1 VLLET
6 QNTELIPVF
15 QNCLRFTIPY
25 SCYLNGGC
33 MIDPLGPDPNDPATK
48 PSKASDVIS
57 DFEAPGAAARLR
69 PKVRHANYDS
79 PEALIL
85 PNEAAAQKPASHPA
99 SPAKPDLQAKTP
111 APLITE
117 PQAKPASP
125 PVVIPESKKIP
136 MPKASANAALL
147 TPKQAPS
154 PNPAT
159 SALAR
164 PVPPK
169 PGKLERAVGLAR
181 TMLPLVGNLLPL
193 LEGNVAGAAA
203 NLIANRHGQSQQV
216 DLKPMEEA
224 IAKLQA
230 DQRALT
236 FHTGEQKRAIRRI
249 EDEFTALQESVQK
262 HAADQAELAEQLV
275 KLAKRTSSFMRL
287 VTILLIVSI
296 LFSALLVVR
305 IAYLIHS

>member
-1 VLLET
+1 
-6 QNTELIPVF
+6 
-15 QNCLRFTIPY
+15 
-25 SCYLNGGC
+25 
-33 MIDPLGPDPNDPATK
+33 MIDPLGPDPNEPKTRPA
-48 PSKASDVIS
+48 KATDVIS
-57 DFEAPGAAARLR
+57 DFEAGATAARLR

-79 PEALIL
+79 PEALVL
-85 PNEAAAQKPASHPA
+85 PDDDAAQKAASRPV
-99 SPAKPDLQAKTP
+99 SSTKPDPRGKTP
-111 APLITE
+111 PPPTSE

-125 PVVIPESKKIP
+125 PVVIPESKQIP
-136 MPKASANAALL
+136 MPKSAANAALQ
-147 TPKQAPS
+147 TPRQTPV
-154 PNPAT
+154 PNPLT

-169 PGKLERAVGLAR
+169 PGKLERAVGLAK

-203 NLIANRHGQSQQV
+203 NLIANRGVQSHQV

-249 EDEFTALQESVQK
+249 DDEFTALQESVQK

>member
-1 VLLET
+1 
-6 QNTELIPVF
+6 
-15 QNCLRFTIPY
+15 
-25 SCYLNGGC
+25 
-33 MIDPLGPDPNDPATK
+33 MIDPLGPDPNDPAIK
-48 PSKASDVIS
+48 PGKATEVGPGFD
-57 DFEAPGAAARLR
+57 APGAAAPLG

-79 PEALIL
+79 PEALIR
-85 PNEAAAQKPASHPA
+85 PEGPAPPKAAPPPAPVSKPEPPPKPAAHPTVLPK
-99 SPAKPDLQAKTP
+99 S
-111 APLITE
+111 E
-117 PQAKPASP
+117 PIPVSKPAT
-125 PVVIPESKKIP
+125 
-136 MPKASANAALL
+136 NAAVAR
-147 TPKQAPS
+147 PAPS
-154 PNPAT
+154 PLPKPVTN
-159 SALAR
+159 ALAR

-169 PGKLERAVGLAR
+169 PGKLERAVGIAK

-203 NLIANRHGQSQQV
+203 NLIANRHGQSV
-216 DLKPMEEA
+216 DLKPIEEA
-224 IAKLQA
+224 IASLQA

-249 EDEFTALQESVQK
+249 EDEFATLQESVQK

-305 IAYLIHS
+305 IAYLMHT

>member
-1 VLLET
+1 
-6 QNTELIPVF
+6 
-15 QNCLRFTIPY
+15 
-25 SCYLNGGC
+25 
-33 MIDPLGPDPNDPATK
+33 MIDPLGSDPNDPATK
-48 PSKASDVIS
+48 PAKATDVIS

-79 PEALIL
+79 PEALIR
-85 PNEAAAQKPASHPA
+85 PEDATAHNSIPEPA
-99 SPAKPDLQAKTP
+99 TP
-111 APLITE
+111 PKHE
-117 PQAKPASP
+117 PQAKSAPPPA
-125 PVVIPESKKIP
+125 VIPKSEPIP
-136 MPKASANAALL
+136 VPKAASNAVVLPKSA
-147 TPKQAPS
+147 
-154 PNPAT
+154 PNPVPKAAT
-159 SALAR
+159 NALAR

-181 TMLPLVGNLLPL
+181 TMLPIVGNLLPL

-203 NLIANRHGQSQQV
+203 NLIANRQGPQV

-224 IAKLQA
+224 IAKLQS

-249 EDEFTALQESVQK
+249 EDEFATLQEAVQK

-275 KLAKRTSSFMRL
+275 KLAKRTSTFMRL
-287 VTILLIVSI
+287 VTILLVVSI

-305 IAYLIHS
+305 IAYLMHT

>member
-1 VLLET
+1 
-6 QNTELIPVF
+6 
-15 QNCLRFTIPY
+15 
-25 SCYLNGGC
+25 
-33 MIDPLGPDPNDPATK
+33 MIDPLGPDPNDPATRPAK
-48 PSKASDVIS
+48 PKDVIS

-69 PKVRHANYDS
+69 PKIRHANYDS
-79 PEALIL
+79 PEALVR
-85 PNEAAAQKPASHPA
+85 PEDAEHQKPVTEP
-99 SPAKPDLQAKTP
+99 KPPPIP
-111 APLITE
+111 APQ
-117 PQAKPASP
+117 PKPAIPAEPAARTAAP
-125 PVVIPESKKIP
+125 PVVIPESKKIS
-136 MPKASANAALL
+136 MPKTAANAAIPLAE
-147 TPKQAPS
+147 TPRVADPV
-154 PNPAT
+154 T
-159 SALAR
+159 SALAH

-169 PGKLERAVGLAR
+169 PGKLERAVGLAK
-181 TMLPLVGNLLPL
+181 TMLPIVGNLLPL

-203 NLIANRHGQSQQV
+203 NLIANRHGGQQV

-224 IAKLQA
+224 IAKLQS

-249 EDEFTALQESVQK
+249 EDEFATLQESVQK

-305 IAYLIHS
+305 IAYLMHS

>member
-1 VLLET
+1 
-6 QNTELIPVF
+6 
-15 QNCLRFTIPY
+15 
-25 SCYLNGGC
+25 
-33 MIDPLGPDPNDPATK
+33 M
-48 PSKASDVIS
+48 
-57 DFEAPGAAARLR
+57 
-69 PKVRHANYDS
+69 PKV
-79 PEALIL
+79 
-85 PNEAAAQKPASHPA
+85 
-99 SPAKPDLQAKTP
+99 
-111 APLITE
+111 
-117 PQAKPASP
+117 
-125 PVVIPESKKIP
+125 
-136 MPKASANAALL
+136 SANAALQ
-147 TPKQAPS
+147 TPKPTSAS
-154 PNPAT
+154 NPIT

-169 PGKLERAVGLAR
+169 PGKLERAVGLAK

-203 NLIANRHGQSQQV
+203 NLIANRRGPEA
-216 DLKPMEEA
+216 DLKPLEEA
-224 IAKLQA
+224 IAKLQS

-249 EDEFTALQESVQK
+249 EDEFAALQESVQK

-305 IAYLIHS
+305 IAYLIHP

>member
-1 VLLET
+1 
-6 QNTELIPVF
+6 
-15 QNCLRFTIPY
+15 
-25 SCYLNGGC
+25 

-48 PSKASDVIS
+48 PGKANDVIS
-57 DFEAPGAAARLR
+57 DFEASGAATRLR

-79 PEALIL
+79 PEALIR
-85 PNEAAAQKPASHPA
+85 PEDAATP
-99 SPAKPDLQAKTP
+99 TP
-111 APLITE
+111 APPPAASRPPQPKSEVAAPAHPE
-117 PQAKPASP
+117 PQSKQAAEPTI
-125 PVVIPESKKIP
+125 IPRSEKIP
-136 MPKASANAALL
+136 VPKAALNAAALPKSEPIPAPK
-147 TPKQAPS
+147 TPS
-154 PNPAT
+154 

-169 PGKLERAVGLAR
+169 PGKLERAVGLAK
-181 TMLPLVGNLLPL
+181 TMLPIVGNLLPL

-203 NLIANRHGQSQQV
+203 NLIANRHGGQQV

-249 EDEFTALQESVQK
+249 EDEFATLQEAVQK
-262 HAADQAELAEQLV
+262 HAADQAELAEQVV

-287 VTILLIVSI
+287 VTILLIASI
-296 LFSALLVVR
+296 LFSVLLVVR
-305 IAYLIHS
+305 IAYLMHT